1 MIVNI
6 IDTEYL
12 SLSKSHSIEKLRLNK
27 DKLFPEII
35 QIGRIKYDLKLNKI
49 IKKNNYFF
57 FPVQKI
63 PKRITSLTNLNENIL
78 KIKKTSKNKI
88 LNILNDIKQ
97 NEIICSNGDDLQI
110 IKLNFT
116 YYKLKK
122 KRRKYN
128 FLNLRKVFNNKNTS
142 TIQKNLKTSTKRLK
156 HDALEDC
163 KTLLIALKIEKKKN
177 NKLKYF
183 IEKNLQKILI

>member
-1 MIVNI
+1 M
-6 IDTEYL
+6 
-12 SLSKSHSIEKLRLNK
+12 
-27 DKLFPEII
+27 
-35 QIGRIKYDLKLNKI
+35 
-49 IKKNNYFF
+49 
-57 FPVQKI
+57 
-63 PKRITSLTNLNENIL
+63 

-88 LNILNDIKQ
+88 LDILNDIKQ

-122 KRRKYN
+122 KGRRYN

-163 KTLLIALKIEKKKN
+163 KTLLIALKIAKKKN
-177 NKLKYF
+177 NKLKYV

>member
-57 FPVQKI
+57 FQYKKYQKE
-63 PKRITSLTNLNENIL
+63 L
-78 KIKKTSKNKI
+78 
-88 LNILNDIKQ
+88 
-97 NEIICSNGDDLQI
+97 
-110 IKLNFT
+110 
-116 YYKLKK
+116 
-122 KRRKYN
+122 
-128 FLNLRKVFNNKNTS
+128 
-142 TIQKNLKTSTKRLK
+142 
-156 HDALEDC
+156 HH
-163 KTLLIALKIEKKKN
+163 
-177 NKLKYF
+177 
-183 IEKNLQKILI
+183 